1 MTALPSFIGVTR
13 GEKLPV
19 AAGDV
24 VSRNAPRIDA
34 CEFVKWQ
41 PDMEKPNGISR
52 VRVEMILW
60 LIDRLYDA
68 LTNFSGA
75 ASNCS
80 LWSGEQK

>member
-1 MTALPSFIGVTR
+1 
-13 GEKLPV
+13 
-19 AAGDV
+19 
-24 VSRNAPRIDA
+24 
-34 CEFVKWQ
+34 
-41 PDMEKPNGISR
+41 MEKPNGISR